1 MIQTVIVILL
11 VLADV
16 ALIQMNLGHLGAQIT
31 LAVPG
36 MAPVAVTGLA
46 IMAAAGAVLVV
57 AWIAGQVDRAVLE
70 RQIRR
75 RDTTLHVIGEELAR
89 VMGEEWV
96 RIRATVDDRES
107 RPWAELRTRLDVIDR
122 DLQGLRERV
131 DRVARDGED
140 ARIRQVP
147 VTG

>member
-1 MIQTVIVILL
+1 
-11 VLADV
+11 
-16 ALIQMNLGHLGAQIT
+16 
-31 LAVPG
+31 